1 MYETTGTRFLPLLL
15 ALLISTT
22 AAPTT
27 ASVDYE
33 SKLNDG
39 HVVINHDVN
48 DGIEFVVGKI
58 RIKDSPS
65 KVWKVLVNPY
75 EFESISGRMKVE
87 AILDD
92 KDDSSLM
99 KCRIDPGMFLPP
111 IRYTVESKYDHGRR
125 ITFKSRGGDLKDFR
139 GEWVVTAGPTP
150 LETDV
155 SYAMYVSPNLPIPQW
170 LVRQGVKFELP
181 RTLGAFRK
189 RVYEI
194 SAGRRLPEAKN
205 IFAGKVQLRPIL

>member
-1 MYETTGTRFLPLLL
+1 MYEHARPQFLSLLF
-15 ALLISTT
+15 ALLISAT
-22 AAPTT
+22 ATPTDAT
-27 ASVDYE
+27 VDYE
-33 SKLNDG
+33 TRLNDG
-39 HVVINHDVN
+39 HVVIRHDVSE
-48 DGIEFVVGKI
+48 GIEYVIGKI

-65 KVWKVLVNPY
+65 RVWKVLVNPY
-75 EFESISGRMKVE
+75 EFETISGRMKVE
-87 AILDD
+87 QVLEDQDD
-92 KDDSSLM
+92 QSLM

-111 IRYTVESKYDHGRR
+111 IRYTVESKYDHGRK

-155 SYAMYVSPNLPIPQW
+155 SYSMYVSPNFPIPQW

-181 RTLGAFRK
+181 KTLGAFRK

-194 SAGRRLPEAKN
+194 SAGRRLPETKN
-205 IFAGKVQLRPIL
+205 IFAGKVLPAAIL